1 MREAL
6 KNQTQKS
13 ALIRAAIF
21 SRCHALNRYL
31 FELLRRIEEGARRLA
46 SIITHNNDK
55 PVRDIPLADVE
66 ITEIE
71 NALAA
76 VSEKAVSPVC
86 HRGTVAWGRTAR
98 SAWHQTGMVSGCK
111 LGPSWPEM

>member
-1 MREAL
+1 VNTCE
-6 KNQTQKS
+6 
-13 ALIRAAIF
+13 
-21 SRCHALNRYL
+21 HAL

-46 SIITHNNDK
+46 STITHNNDK

-76 VSEKAVSPVC
+76 FKTE
-86 HRGTVAWGRTAR
+86 VASGACVGRLPGR
-98 SAWHQTGMVSGCK
+98 LIKG
-111 LGPSWPEM
+111 

>member
-1 MREAL
+1 MFAR
-6 KNQTQKS
+6 TYM
-13 ALIRAAIF
+13 
-21 SRCHALNRYL
+21 NRHL

-46 SIITHNNDK
+46 STITHNNDK

-76 VSEKAVSPVC
+76 FKTE
-86 HRGTVAWGRTAR
+86 VASGASAGDLPGRLI
-98 SAWHQTGMVSGCK
+98 K
-111 LGPSWPEM
+111 E